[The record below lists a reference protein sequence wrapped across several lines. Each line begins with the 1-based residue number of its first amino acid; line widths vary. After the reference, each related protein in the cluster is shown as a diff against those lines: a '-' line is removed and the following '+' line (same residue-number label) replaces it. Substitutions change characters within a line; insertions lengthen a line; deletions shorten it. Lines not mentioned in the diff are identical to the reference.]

1 VPVSTPLFAAGQ
13 DWLAHTL
20 ANASCPVEP
29 GTCALADGTRI
40 SRKAL
45 GVLEVSPPPERSNP
59 NNEALIVSAGVHGNE
74 TAPVEL
80 LNQLV
85 SELLNGDWPLACP
98 LLLILGNPP
107 AMVAGTRFIDA
118 NMNRLFR
125 GAHKRPEYRELP
137 EAERARN
144 LEALCR
150 EFARRHP
157 RLALSHYDL
166 HTAIR
171 PSRREKFALYP
182 FVAGR
187 QVPPD
192 QCAFLLEAQVETLVL
207 QHREGTT
214 FSSFS
219 SSELHAESFT
229 LELGK
234 VRPFGQNDPV
244 RFAGIRN
251 ALRRR
256 FKGEAAPATGGA
268 GTLTLFEV
276 VHEIINTG
284 GDFRFLVPDDAP
296 NFTEYSPGTL
306 IWEDGSD
313 SYRVGDRPEAIVFP
327 NRHVPEGQRVGLMIR
342 PRQLPET

>member
-1 VPVSTPLFAAGQ
+1 MSVSQTLFGTGQ

-20 ANASCPVEP
+20 THAGSATGVCDAE
-29 GTCALADGTRI
+29 LADGTRV
-40 SRKAL
+40 RRLAL
-45 GVLEVSPPPERSNP
+45 GVLEICPPRQRHNP
-59 NNEALIVSAGVHGNE
+59 AREALIVSAGVHGNE

-80 LNQLV
+80 LNTLV
-85 SELLNGDWPLACP
+85 SELLNEDWPLACP

-125 GAHKRPEYRELP
+125 GAHSSQEYRSLP
-137 EAERARN
+137 EADRARQ

-150 EFARRHP
+150 DFAHRYP
-157 RLALSHYDL
+157 QLALCHYDL

-171 PSRREKFALYP
+171 PSQREKFALYP

-187 QVPPD
+187 QVPAD
-192 QCAFLLEAQVETLVL
+192 QYAFLLEAQVQTLLL

-219 SSELHAESFT
+219 SSDLHAESFT

-234 VRPFGQNDPV
+234 VRPFGHNDPA

-256 FKGEAAPATGGA
+256 FMGEPAPAARGA
-268 GTLTLFEV
+268 EVLTLFEV

-284 GDFRFLVPDDAP
+284 EDFRFHVADDVP
-296 NFTEYSPGTL
+296 NFTEYPPGTL

-327 NRHVPEGQRVGLMIR
+327 NRHVPPGQRAGLMIR
-342 PRQLPET
+342 PRQLAGA